1 VKQQDRTTDIP
12 AETGAVRSSKRHAG
26 AFLSVDRDPCDFLSG
41 ACELSQA
48 FVRFPLRAC
57 ARRTNRYN
65 PVITRGIPSRARA
78 LNHPHVP
85 FVDLG
90 PANAA
95 VKRRVLDRIGE
106 TIDRGDFTNGHA
118 VKEFERELA
127 EHSGRRHC
135 VAVSSGLDALR
146 LSLVASGL
154 TPGAGVIVP
163 AMTFAATFEAV
174 IQAGGTP
181 VVVDVA
187 ERDYNLDVGATEV
200 AAAENATH
208 MLPVHLYGQMADMRG
223 LSGVA
228 ERHGLQIAEDA
239 CQAHGARRDGLGPGS
254 VGRAATFSFYPTK
267 NLGAMGDAGALVTD
281 DEELAEHV
289 RALRV
294 HGETR
299 KYHHDYVGYTARL
312 DTIQAIVLLEKL
324 PLLEDWNGQRR
335 AAAQFYTDALAGL
348 QSVGLRLPSEPAGS
362 DSVWH
367 LYVVRTSNP
376 QQLAAFLADRGIE
389 TGRHYPEP
397 PHLTPAYRS
406 LGFGPGDFPVAEA
419 LAHEGLSLPLYPG
432 ISEAQLA
439 RVCDAVRNYL
449 GLSER
454 QRMLVGTG

>member
-1 VKQQDRTTDIP
+1 MPT
-12 AETGAVRSSKRHAG
+12 ETGAVRNSKRHAG
-26 AFLSVDRDPCDFLSG
+26 AFLSADRDPRDFLST

-48 FVRFPLRAC
+48 FASFPLRAC

-95 VKRRVLDRIGE
+95 VKQRVLDRISE

-127 EHSGRRHC
+127 DHVGGRHC

-187 ERDYNLDVGATEV
+187 EEDYTLDVGATEV
-200 AAAENATH
+200 AAAEDATH

-228 ERHGLQIAEDA
+228 ERHGLQIVEDA

-254 VGRAATFSFYPTK
+254 GQAATFSFYPTK

-281 DEELAEHV
+281 DEELTEHA
-289 RALRV
+289 RALRM

-324 PLLEDWNGQRR
+324 PLLEEWNRQRR

-348 QSVGLRLPSEPAGS
+348 EAMGLRLPSEPAGS

-367 LYVVRTSNP
+367 LYVVRTSSP

-406 LGFGPGDFPVAEA
+406 LGFVPGDFPIAEA

-439 RVCDAVRNYL
+439 RVCEAVRNYL